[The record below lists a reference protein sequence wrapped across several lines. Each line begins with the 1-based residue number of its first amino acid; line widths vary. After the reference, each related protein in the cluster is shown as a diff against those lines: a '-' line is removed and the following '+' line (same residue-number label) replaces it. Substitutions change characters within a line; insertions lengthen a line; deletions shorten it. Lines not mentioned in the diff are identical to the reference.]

1 MQNGEPSR
9 TALGAARY
17 RADHQ
22 KLDGASIFRD
32 PLAAAVIASTGESA
46 DRLLPSDGLDDGARR
61 RMRLFIAARSR
72 YTEDALAEAY
82 RVGVRQA
89 VILGA
94 GLDTFAYRNP
104 HSGLRV
110 FEVDHPD
117 TQAWKRRVLAET
129 GIGIPPSVSYLGVD
143 FEVDTLESA
152 LAAGDFNPE
161 QPVFVIWLGVTVYL
175 TRAAIAATLHTIG
188 GLAPG
193 SELVFDY
200 GVPFPA
206 LTPEQQAAADARD
219 RRLAAI
225 GERWISFFTPE
236 EIAVELKQANLEVL
250 EDLGPAATSTRYLG
264 TPPGPERHGPHILR
278 AAVH

>member
-32 PLAAAVIASTGESA
+32 PLAEAVIESAGASA
-46 DRLLPSDGLDDGARR
+46 DRLLPSGAMDETARR

-72 YTEDALAEAY
+72 FTEDALATAY
-82 RVGVRQA
+82 RAGVRQA

-143 FEVDTLESA
+143 FEVDTLENA
-152 LAAGDFNPE
+152 LATSDFDAERPA
-161 QPVFVIWLGVTVYL
+161 FVIWLGVTIYL
-175 TRAAIAATLHTIG
+175 TRPAIAATLRTVG

-200 GVPFPA
+200 GVPVPA
-206 LTPEQQAAADARD
+206 LSPEEQAAADERA

-225 GERWISFFTPE
+225 GERWISRFTPE
-236 EIAVELKQANLEVL
+236 EIAVELKQANLEVV

-264 TPPGPERHGPHILR
+264 TAPGPERNGPHIMH